1 MKILSV
7 DLGASK
13 CEINLGIYNDYLKI
27 HKIGDFNNYL
37 DNNEHGYIWNINK
50 IINYIKYYIEKTL
63 KKFGEVD
70 YFVICSWGLDY
81 IMFDDGDSIM
91 YPCYSYRNSRTQEHY
106 EIDNPL
112 HYEKGIS
119 NAQNLTFYQLKS
131 ESLNRLKKCKFILSI
146 ADSINFILCKEKYW
160 NESIA
165 STTGL
170 FDIEKKNFDLKILDY
185 LGIREKIPTISHY
198 GQIIGKYNGIKI
210 INGLSHDTASSI
222 YSLKI
227 KNNSEAY
234 IICGT
239 WCIVGV
245 VNDEIQKND
254 IGYFTNESSYKKTR
268 FLKNVIGLWLI
279 QKLSKE
285 RNMTYEELDK
295 YAGKYNDNI
304 EPLVL
309 KDFQSFDYKKN
320 IEKILYENCKKQNKE
335 YKNNIGFLVKL
346 IYISLIHEFK
356 KSMIELESIKNI
368 KIQKINLLGGGCK
381 SKVFMDLIS
390 KNFNIPIKINYN
402 LNSSIGNIFFIKD
415 IISNK

>member
-13 CEINLGIYNDYLKI
+13 CEINLGIYNNSLTI
-27 HKIGDFNNYL
+27 HKIGNFNNYL
-37 DNNEHGYIWNINK
+37 DNNRYGYIWNINK

-63 KKFGEVD
+63 NKFGEID
-70 YFVICSWGLDY
+70 YFVVCSWGLDY
-81 IMFDDGDSIM
+81 IMFDDDNNII

-106 EIDNPL
+106 EINNPF
-112 HYEKGIS
+112 HYEKGINNS
-119 NAQNLTFYQLKS
+119 QNLTFYQLKS
-131 ESLNRLKKCKFILSI
+131 ESLNRLNKCKFILSI
-146 ADSINFILCKEKYW
+146 ADSVNFILCKEKYW

-165 STTGL
+165 STTGI
-170 FDIEKKNFDLKILDY
+170 FDIEKKKFDLKILDY
-185 LGIREKIPTISHY
+185 LGIREKIPTISY
-198 GQIIGKYNGIKI
+198 FGQIIGKYKEIKI
-210 INGLSHDTASSI
+210 INGLSHDTAASI

-227 KNNSEAY
+227 KSNSEAY

-268 FLKNVIGLWLI
+268 FLKNTIGLWLI

-285 RNMTYEELDK
+285 RNMSYEELDK
-295 YAGKYNDNI
+295 CAEKCNDNI
-304 EPLVL
+304 EPLFL

-320 IEKILYENCKKQNKE
+320 IEKILYENCKKQNKK

-356 KSMIELESIKNI
+356 KSLIELESIKNI
-368 KIQKINLLGGGCK
+368 KIEKINLLGGGCK

-415 IISNK
+415 IISKK